1 MSKLITNNLS
11 RLNKLSSSDG
21 VISGDK
27 ASGRIELELLSNK
40 SLYRYQV
47 PLTINIDDS
56 GFIEIVL
63 LYEGSVVESIFF
75 YESVSN
81 FIINDLGVTIDK
93 IIIKGSRINKIS
105 APVDLYIEIPTPP
118 PVIGSDESPVS
129 TVSLNN
135 VEIKLNCIQFPKD
148 SPEEIDCENIFA
160 NWNLQGELPE
170 LDDRISNL
178 SGAFA
183 NTQITGEI
191 PKLPK
196 NLQSA
201 SNAFL
206 NCTGL
211 TGPSKDLIQQF
222 ITVNKPYFDLNYEN
236 MVSGC
241 EKCVTSWFSTNC
253 GGDHDERD
261 YLVYTSS
268 KNGISTAYPYIS
280 LTLPRGLKDNYQ
292 FRAVY
297 KSGDRIDTWAN
308 FVFCSR
314 DTVGKS
320 GALLSNF
327 SNRIRID
334 QNSVQHN
341 IFPTSLKQ
349 ERPCDFCV
357 TTKSVSKVRHLECYS
372 LDFEEKT
379 TTASN
384 TSVQNTNKIL
394 TLFVS
399 QTGSVPSNPGKLAIA
414 ELDIWDD
421 EGYLIRMRS
430 QGTSMVDLV
439 SGTTYSSASSTPF
452 TTENVEMRDVDKED
466 LLFWEKFTG
475 KTLTPEFWTEYDIA
489 LQDYKENP
497 TKTEQWTVTFDK
509 TTDTFSSNCPYFETA
524 PTKPLVNFFLTR
536 CSGNYPSYNTSTG
549 KHITAK
555 SAFTANTNQLMYF
568 PNLVTGTYI
577 MANQTAQEYF
587 PIVPKS
593 GVGSLAGGWKYKG
606 KHFIYLPN
614 STNIESAFH
623 SGNATE
629 HYVWAPK
636 SNRLYNLYTYSF
648 GYHGSLKKVEINCG
662 KLNTCTQ
669 LNLDYSPVELLVLNG
684 DFSSC
689 TNILRLI
696 EAKGASPKITKIKI
710 QINKIDSRELLFPAV
725 THAVEF
731 SKNRTGFDQALIVP
745 SLSDGTNMF
754 LNSGLSAYNIQLTL
768 ESLPE
773 HTDGNVHTIT
783 FTGCPGI
790 VYNETNETFEGM
802 ANCPVFLKDNVRQ
815 ELRKA
820 FVSAIN
826 KGWTVEIGTA
836 QNAASAV
843 MTLDLDSEP
852 QVVKYYKITESEDGN
867 FEDSLGKKYILQE
880 GSAFSKE
887 GVNIGYFPFTSKE
900 ECLLSWGLTEIVED
914 FPVLEEVEESQN
926 S

>member
-11 RLNKLSSSDG
+11 RLNKLSSKDG

-27 ASGRIELELLSNK
+27 ASGRIEIECLSNPNGFEYIVIPLSIEVEDGGFFVLHLK
-40 SLYRYQV
+40 S
-47 PLTINIDDS
+47 NIGGLDEK
-56 GFIEIVL
+56 IT
-63 LYEGSVVESIFF
+63 YYTSV
-75 YESVSN
+75 
-81 FIINDLGVTIDK
+81 DK
-93 IIIKGSRINKIS
+93 IVTKDTYAGLSSIIITGSKIKGIYNKIAS
-105 APVDLYIEIPTPP
+105 VDFGDDYQPYFNLNEEPVVLK
-118 PVIGSDESPVS
+118 SF
-129 TVSLNN
+129 
-135 VEIKLNCIQFPKD
+135 QFPKD
-148 SPEEIDCENIFA
+148 SPDSIDCENIFA

-253 GGDHDERD
+253 GGDHDIIE
-261 YLVYTSS
+261 YLRYTSS
-268 KNGISTAYPYIS
+268 KNSATTFPYIMI
-280 LTLPRGLKDNYQ
+280 TLPRGLKDKHYV
-292 FRAVY
+292 R
-297 KSGDRIDTWAN
+297 T
-308 FVFCSR
+308 VFKNRERFSSFTNCLYCSR
-314 DTVGKS
+314 DTMGKCATLFLQLNGANYRHRVDTNS
-320 GALLSNF
+320 GQFYITDNGKQDLRPSDFSIFTRSLTEAKMTKFFSTEVEEYKTSITTSNY
-327 SNRIRID
+327 
-334 QNSVQHN
+334 Q
-341 IFPTSLKQ
+341 TS
-349 ERPCDFCV
+349 
-357 TTKSVSKVRHLECYS
+357 TKSM
-372 LDFEEKT
+372 
-379 TTASN
+379 
-384 TSVQNTNKIL
+384 
-394 TLFVS
+394 TLFASQVAGVNVS
-399 QTGSVPSNPGKLAIA
+399 NQGKLAIA

-430 QGTSMVDLV
+430 QGENMVDLV
-439 SGTTYSSASSTPF
+439 SGTVYSSNSSTPF

-466 LLFWEKFTG
+466 LLSWEKFTG

-489 LQDYKENP
+489 LQDYKANP
-497 TKTEQWTVTFDK
+497 TKTEKWTVSFDK
-509 TTDTFSSNCPYFETA
+509 ESVTFSSNCPYFDAA
-524 PTKPLVNFFLTR
+524 PTKPLVNFFLTQ
-536 CSGNYPSYNTSTG
+536 CSGVYPGYYNG
-549 KHITAK
+549 YPGPHQVPK
-555 SAFTANTNQLMYF
+555 SPFHADTNQLMYF
-568 PNLVTGTYI
+568 PNVTSCYQMVGELKSLENLPI
-577 MANQTAQEYF
+577 IPKGNTAPSWKTRVVQKVYF
-587 PIVPKS
+587 PNITTTNGIFSS
-593 GVGSLAGGWKYKG
+593 GYALES
-606 KHFIYLPN
+606 YL
-614 STNIESAFH
+614 
-623 SGNATE
+623 
-629 HYVWAPK
+629 YAPK
-636 SNRLYNLYTYSF
+636 VNTITSTYTY
-648 GYHGSLKKVEINCG
+648 GSGSQAYLKKIDFTVGKVTACTNFNIN
-662 KLNTCTQ
+662 
-669 LNLDYSPVELLVLNG
+669 YSPVNLIILRG
-684 DFSSC
+684 DFSEC
-689 TNILRLI
+689 TDINKFII
-696 EAKGASPKITKIKI
+696 AVSSSAKTTPIKI
-710 QINKIDSRELLFPAV
+710 QFGDVFERCLSFPSV
-725 THAVEF
+725 TNAQEF
-731 SKNRTGFDQALIVP
+731 AKDRGGFDQALIVP
-745 SLSDGTNMF
+745 SLTTGTNAF

-836 QNAASAV
+836 QNTASAV

-852 QVVKYYKITESEDGN
+852 QVIKYYKITESEDGD

-900 ECLLSWGLTEIVED
+900 ECLLSCGLTEIVED

>member
-27 ASGRIELELLSNK
+27 ASGRIEIECLSNPNGFEYIVIPLSIEVEDGGFFVLHLK
-40 SLYRYQV
+40 S
-47 PLTINIDDS
+47 NIGGLDEK
-56 GFIEIVL
+56 IT
-63 LYEGSVVESIFF
+63 YYTSV
-75 YESVSN
+75 
-81 FIINDLGVTIDK
+81 DK
-93 IIIKGSRINKIS
+93 IVTKDTYAGLSSIIITGSKIKGIYNKIAS
-105 APVDLYIEIPTPP
+105 VDFGDDYQPYFNLNEEPVVLK
-118 PVIGSDESPVS
+118 SF
-129 TVSLNN
+129 
-135 VEIKLNCIQFPKD
+135 QFPKD
-148 SPEEIDCENIFA
+148 SPDSIDCENIFA

-196 NLQSA
+196 NLQTA

-253 GGDHDERD
+253 GGDHDIIE
-261 YLVYTSS
+261 YLRYTSS
-268 KNGISTAYPYIS
+268 KNSATTFPYIMI
-280 LTLPRGLKDNYQ
+280 TLPRGLKDKHYV
-292 FRAVY
+292 R
-297 KSGDRIDTWAN
+297 T
-308 FVFCSR
+308 VFKNRERFSSFSNCLYCSR
-314 DTVGKS
+314 DTMGK
-320 GALLSNF
+320 GASLFLQLNGANYRHRVDTNNSQFYITDNSQQDLRPSDFSIFTRNLTEAKMTKFFSTEVEEYKTSITTSNYQI
-327 SNRIRID
+327 S
-334 QNSVQHN
+334 
-341 IFPTSLKQ
+341 
-349 ERPCDFCV
+349 
-357 TTKSVSKVRHLECYS
+357 TKSM
-372 LDFEEKT
+372 
-379 TTASN
+379 
-384 TSVQNTNKIL
+384 
-394 TLFVS
+394 TLFASQVAGVNVS
-399 QTGSVPSNPGKLAIA
+399 NQGKLAIA

-430 QGTSMVDLV
+430 QGEDMVDLV
-439 SGTTYSSASSTPF
+439 SGTVYSSNSGIPF

-466 LLFWEKFTG
+466 LIFWEKFTG

-555 SAFTANTNQLMYF
+555 SAFAANTNQLMYF

-914 FPVLEEVEESQN
+914 FPVLEEVEEIQN